1 MKIKNESVTFAV
13 FGASLLDLSF
23 LSPQEHSRLKFQFL
37 PSNPYEITKNPIGV
51 SISSSSV
58 AFMYLIL

>member
-1 MKIKNESVTFAV
+1 MKIKNEPVTFAV
-13 FGASLLDLSF
+13 FGTSLLDLSF
-23 LSPQEHSRLKFQFL
+23 LSPQEHSRPKFQFL